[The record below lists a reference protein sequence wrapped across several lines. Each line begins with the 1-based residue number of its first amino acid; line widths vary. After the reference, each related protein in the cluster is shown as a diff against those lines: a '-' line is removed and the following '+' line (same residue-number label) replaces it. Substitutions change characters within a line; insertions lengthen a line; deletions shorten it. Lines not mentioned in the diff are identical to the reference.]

1 MSRTREEHLN
11 DGSASAQFAVAV
23 AGLRF
28 EAADGTVYGLG
39 SVLKGM
45 SPGLALRTGLASSAT
60 HVEDLPGRVHAVV
73 DEAGAVNLT
82 IVYAGAAG
90 AGEVLVTYSTVEPV
104 GVPTLVFGDGANT
117 GYQIDKDVLPTG
129 WLESLEAI
137 AS

>member
-1 MSRTREEHLN
+1 MSRTREDHLN

-28 EAADGTVYGLG
+28 EASDGTVYGLG

-45 SPGLALRTGLASSAT
+45 SPGLALRTGLASSDT
-60 HVEDLPGRVHAVV
+60 HIEALPGRVHAVT
-73 DEAGAVNLT
+73 DEAGAVSL
-82 IVYAGAAG
+82 
-90 AGEVLVTYSTVEPV
+90 LVTYSTVEPV
-104 GVPTLVFGDGANT
+104 GVATLVFGDGANT